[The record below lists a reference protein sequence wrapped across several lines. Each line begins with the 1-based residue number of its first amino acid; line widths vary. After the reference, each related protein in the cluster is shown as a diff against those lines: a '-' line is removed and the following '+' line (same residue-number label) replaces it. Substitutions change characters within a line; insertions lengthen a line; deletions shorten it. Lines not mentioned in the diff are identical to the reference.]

1 MVWGKRV
8 VAWGESLDEWAKMKL
23 VMSAYLEP
31 EKGDG
36 NDDCCSKYWEIL
48 TLQGGERCEGQM

>member
-1 MVWGKRV
+1 M

>member
-8 VAWGESLDEWAKMKL
+8 VAWGESLEDEWAKMKL

-36 NDDCCSKYWEIL
+36 NDGDCCSKYWEVL
-48 TLQGGERCEGQM
+48 LFNEGEKKM

>member
-1 MVWGKRV
+1 M
-8 VAWGESLDEWAKMKL
+8 VAWGESLEDEWAKMKL

-36 NDDCCSKYWEIL
+36 NHGDCCSKYWEVL
-48 TLQGGERCEGQM
+48 LLRGGKKDVKRQM